1 MKANT
6 FSTRV
11 TRQLAFILRSNSMHD
26 SEILREKLFMTNTDG
41 LREKLFATLITTLN
55 VFFARKNCAS
65 PMSRNHFYSLKKIEK
80 LAEFSRII
88 YVQPSVFLAR
98 NFAVVELGLDYLNN
112 SKSTVISSTFQG
124 STILLPCLYTYKT
137 FTLHH
142 VK

>member
-1 MKANT
+1 MKANA

-26 SEILREKLFMTNTDG
+26 SEIV
-41 LREKLFATLITTLN
+41 REKLFATLIIPLN
-55 VFFARKNCAS
+55 AFFARKNCAS
-65 PMSRNHFYSLKKIEK
+65 PMSRNHFYSLEKIEK
-80 LAEFSRII
+80 LAEFNRII

-98 NFAVVELGLDYLNN
+98 NFAVVELGLDYLIN
-112 SKSTVISSTFQG
+112 SKSTVVSSTFQG